1 MAGEQM
7 PDVVAAPHYRA
18 LRQVGFDGFVARHQA
33 TRMRDRQHRPVHHHP
48 GEVDAAIRRCP
59 DDSLIG
65 RGDVDAPV
73 SRAVGAFRGNERT
86 LYRMGNGH
94 RPSPAGGC
102 PRRGVR
108 YRRHGGDRCR
118 QERTQDHQATKP
130 GRPGGRERGQHL
142 HSLRRGEGRGA
153 RHQRISGKN
162 SARSGGEDGSG
173 RTSPGVTI
181 GEAPRLGG
189 VTTRAHCIFGCGTP
203 PPVSTHSDGSGGR
216 VPGTRI
222 GRRPAAIAN

>member
-1 MAGEQM
+1 
-7 PDVVAAPHYRA
+7 
-18 LRQVGFDGFVARHQA
+18 
-33 TRMRDRQHRPVHHHP
+33 MRDGQHGPVHHHP
-48 GEVDAAIRRCP
+48 GEVDDAIRRCRN
-59 DDSLIG
+59 DSVIG
-65 RGDVDAPV
+65 RGDVNAPV

-86 LYRMGNGH
+86 LYRVRNGH
-94 RPSPAGGC
+94 RPGPAGGC
-102 PRRGVR
+102 PRRGER

-118 QERTQDHQATKP
+118 QEHTQDHQATKP

-142 HSLRRGEGRGA
+142 HSFRRCEGRGA
-153 RHQRISGKN
+153 RHQRT
-162 SARSGGEDGSG
+162 SG
-173 RTSPGVTI
+173 RKQRVERWGGRERAILVRCTI